1 MNQDNQEAPDQ
12 EIQELME
19 SEGLDEDTAKQ
30 VQELMDEY
38 GVDESDAIELID
50 AGL

>member
-19 SEGLDEDTAKQ
+19 DNDLDENTAKQ
-30 VQELMDEY
+30 VQEVMDEY
-38 GVDESDAIELID
+38 GIDESDAIELID